1 MSLPPVEIPLGAM
14 RFNSDSQKLEY
25 WVGSAWMQIKTF
37 SPNLDGGARGVC
49 LGGYDDSN
57 PNNTI
62 DFITIS
68 TQGNATNFGDL
79 TATIQQNAAF
89 SSNTRGVSAGGENPS
104 ATDVID
110 FVTISSTGNAQDF
123 GNLTTNLRAIS
134 GNGFGNQTR
143 GIVVGGYN
151 APAYSTNIQ
160 YVTIASTGNAVDS
173 GADLS
178 EQMTYGGC
186 AASPTRGIIGW
197 GDGSGSPGRKNLIEY
212 VTIASL
218 GNSQTFGELSV
229 LDVAANV
236 AGSNSTRII
245 WFGGASYPV
254 AHSVIQY
261 ATIATGGNALNFGDL
276 SANRFA
282 TQVATSPTR
291 GVVMGGAIDSPW
303 GNATNIIEY
312 VAISTL
318 GDSVDFGDLT
328 VARNYGGGLSNA
340 HGGLG

>member
-1 MSLPPVEIPLGAM
+1 MSADVRGIVPTGAIRYNTDSNKM
-14 RFNSDSQKLEY
+14 ECFNGTKWYQVAVS
-25 WVGSAWMQIKTF
+25 
-37 SPNLDGGARGVC
+37 SPDLDGGARGVC
-49 LGGYDDSN
+49 LGGNVPS

-62 DFITIS
+62 DYITIS
-68 TQGNATNFGDL
+68 TKGNAANFGDL

-89 SSNTRGVSAGGENPS
+89 SSRTRGVSAGGENPS
-104 ATDVID
+104 VTDVID
-110 FVTISSTGNAQDF
+110 YITIASTGNAIDF
-123 GNLTTNLRAIS
+123 GNLIDDLRAIS

-143 GIVVGGYN
+143 GIVVGGYK
-151 APAYSTNIQ
+151 APAYKTDIQ

-229 LDVAANV
+229 LDVAGNV
-236 AGSNSTRII
+236 AASNSTRII
-245 WFGGASYPV
+245 WFGGPSYPT
-254 AHSVIQY
+254 AHNVIQY
-261 ATIATGGNALNFGDL
+261 ATIATLGNAMSFGDL
-276 SANRFA
+276 SANRFNTQA
-282 TQVATSPTR
+282 TASPTR
-291 GVVMGGAIDSPW
+291 AVSMGGGIQSPW
-303 GNATNIIEY
+303 GDPTNIIEY
-312 VAISTL
+312 VSISTL
-318 GDSVDFGDLT
+318 GDAVDFGDLT

-340 HGGLG
+340 HGGL

>member
-1 MSLPPVEIPLGAM
+1 MSLIPQQIPEGAI
-14 RFNSDSQKLEY
+14 RYNTDSNKMEL
-25 WVGSAWMQIKTF
+25 WIGDKWMQVAVS

-79 TATIQQNAAF
+79 TATIQQNATF
-89 SSNTRGVSAGGENPS
+89 SSRTRGVSAGGENPS

-110 FVTISSTGNAQDF
+110 FVTISSTGDAVDF
-123 GNLTTNLRAIS
+123 GNLTTNLRAIT

-160 YVTIASTGNAVDS
+160 FVTIASTGNAVDS

-197 GDGSGSPGRKNLIEY
+197 GDGSGSPGRKNLIEF

-229 LDVAANV
+229 PDVAANV

-254 AHSVIQY
+254 AHNVIQY
-261 ATIATGGNALNFGDL
+261 ATIATLGNAMNFGDL

-282 TQVATSPTR
+282 IQVATSPTR
-291 GVVMGGAIDSPW
+291 GVVMGGAIQSPW

-328 VARNYGGGLSNA
+328 VKRNYGGGLSNA
-340 HGGLG
+340 HGGL

>member
-25 WVGSAWMQIKTF
+25 WNGSIWMQIHTF
-37 SPNLDGGARGVC
+37 SPDLDGGARGVC

-62 DFITIS
+62 DYITIS

-79 TATIQQNAAF
+79 TANIQQNAAF
-89 SSNTRGVSAGGENPS
+89 SSKTRGVSAGGENPS
-104 ATDVID
+104 ITDVID
-110 FVTISSTGNAQDF
+110 FITISSTGNTTDF

-151 APAYSTNIQ
+151 APAYSSNIQ
-160 YVTIASTGNAVDS
+160 FVTIASTGNAVDS

-229 LDVAANV
+229 RDVAANV

-261 ATIATGGNALNFGDL
+261 ATIASGGNANSFGDL

-282 TQVATSPTR
+282 AMVATSPTR

-328 VARNYGGGLSNA
+328 VKRNYGGGCSNA

>member
-1 MSLPPVEIPLGAM
+1 MSINPREIPTGAV
-14 RFNSDSQKLEY
+14 RYNTDSNKMEVY
-25 WVGSAWMQIKTF
+25 IGSAWMEVAVS

-49 LGGYDDSN
+49 LGGYDSSN

-62 DFITIS
+62 DYITIS
-68 TQGNATNFGDL
+68 TAGNATNFGDL
-79 TATIQQNAAF
+79 TANIQQNAAF
-89 SSNTRGVSAGGENPS
+89 SSRTRGVSAGGENPS
-104 ATDVID
+104 VTDVID

-123 GNLTTNLRAIS
+123 GNLIDSLRAIS

-143 GIVVGGYN
+143 GIVVGGYK
-151 APAYSTNIQ
+151 APAYKTDIQ
-160 YVTIASTGNAVDS
+160 FVTIASTGNAVDS

-229 LDVAANV
+229 LDVATNV

-254 AHSVIQY
+254 AHDVIQY
-261 ATIATGGNALNFGDL
+261 ATIATLGNAMNFGDL

-291 GVVMGGAIDSPW
+291 GVVMGGAIQSPW
-303 GNATNIIEY
+303 GDATNIIEY

-340 HGGLG
+340 HGGL

>member
-1 MSLPPVEIPLGAM
+1 MI
-14 RFNSDSQKLEY
+14 
-25 WVGSAWMQIKTF
+25 
-37 SPNLDGGARGVC
+37 
-49 LGGYDDSN
+49 DD
-57 PNNTI
+57 
-62 DFITIS
+62 
-68 TQGNATNFGDL
+68 
-79 TATIQQNAAF
+79 
-89 SSNTRGVSAGGENPS
+89 
-104 ATDVID
+104 
-110 FVTISSTGNAQDF
+110 
-123 GNLTTNLRAIS
+123 LRSIS
-134 GNGFGNQTR
+134 GNGLGNQTR
-143 GIVVGGYN
+143 GIVVGGYKS
-151 APAYSTNIQ
+151 PAYFANIQ

-178 EQMTYGGC
+178 EQMVYGGC
-186 AASPTRGIIGW
+186 AASPTKGIIGW

-229 LDVAANV
+229 LDVATNV

-254 AHSVIQY
+254 AHNVIQY
-261 ATIATGGNALNFGDL
+261 TTIATGGNALNFGDL
-276 SANRFA
+276 SANRYA

-303 GNATNIIEY
+303 SDGTNIIEY

-318 GDSVDFGDLT
+318 GDAVDFGDLT
-328 VARNYGGGLSNA
+328 VARSYGGGLSNA